1 MDTFDYIIIGAG
13 SAGCVL
19 ANRLSADSKTTVCI
33 LEAGPRDWNPLIHIP
48 VGWMKLMTSPTLN
61 WLYDTEPSEWTGGR
75 RINIPRG
82 KTLGGSSSING
93 NIFNRGARMDF
104 DSWAQRGNR
113 GWGYDDVLP
122 FFRKLERRIGE
133 GDDAVRGRDGLL
145 PVTDTDWKHPICDAF
160 IKGASELGI
169 QPNPDYNGPSQEGVS
184 YTQRTIHKGRRMSSA
199 QAFLKPAKSRL
210 NLEIRTN
217 AHVES
222 IMLEGR
228 RATGVTYR
236 SGGRSGAPVTL
247 MANREIIL
255 SGGVINSP
263 QLLQVSGIG
272 APDHLQRIGVDLKH
286 ALPGVGENLRDHYT
300 PRFTARV
307 KNAETINERTHGLK
321 FVSEVTRW
329 LMGKSSVMTLPATSV
344 YAFCRSDPALDS
356 NDLQVTFTPAS
367 YKEGVQS
374 KLDDLPGMT
383 IAAWQQR
390 PDSLGFVRAKS
401 ADPFAKPEI
410 QPNYLA
416 EESDR
421 QVLLAGMKIARKL
434 IRTTP
439 MQHYFA
445 GEVYPGDAVETDA
458 DLLETARERGTTTF
472 HSMGTC
478 RMGPE
483 TDHNTVVN
491 DRLVVHGLE
500 NLRIA
505 DASIMPAMPSA
516 NTNAS
521 TLMIAEKAADMIR
534 SGTT

>member
-1 MDTFDYIIIGAG
+1 MDSFDYIIIGAG

-19 ANRLSADSKTTVCI
+19 ANRLSEDGKTSVCI
-33 LEAGPRDWNPLIHIP
+33 LEAGPRDWNPFIHIP

-61 WLYDTEPSEWTGGR
+61 WLYETEPSEWTGGR
-75 RINIPRG
+75 RIQIPRG

-104 DSWAQRGNR
+104 DHWAQRGNR
-113 GWGYDDVLP
+113 GWGYEDVLP
-122 FFRKLERRIGE
+122 FFRRLERRIGE
-133 GDDAVRGRDGLL
+133 GDDTVRGRDGLL
-145 PVTDTDWKHPICDAF
+145 PVTDSDWTHPICDAF
-160 IKGASELGI
+160 IEGASELGI
-169 QPNPDYNGPSQEGVS
+169 PRNPDYNGPSQEGVS
-184 YTQRTIHKGRRMSSA
+184 YTQRTILNGRRMSSA
-199 QAFLKPAKSRL
+199 QAFLKPAKSRP
-210 NLEIRTN
+210 NLHIRTN
-217 AHVES
+217 AHAIE
-222 IMLEGR
+222 ITLQGK

-236 SGGRSGAPVTL
+236 TGGRNGAVTSL
-247 MANREIIL
+247 RANREIIL

-263 QLLQVSGIG
+263 QLLQLSGIG
-272 APDHLQRIGVDLKH
+272 NPDHLKSIGIDVVH
-286 ALPGVGENLRDHYT
+286 ALSGVGENLRDHYT

-321 FVSEVTRW
+321 LAGEITRW
-329 LMGKSSVMTLPATSV
+329 LLGRSSVMSLPATSV
-344 YAFCRSDPALDS
+344 YAFCRSDPALDT
-356 NDLQVTFTPAS
+356 NDLQITFTPAS

-374 KLDDLPGMT
+374 KLDDQPGMT

-390 PDSLGFVRAKS
+390 PESLGFVRAKS
-401 ADPFAKPEI
+401 ADPFEKPEI

-434 IRTTP
+434 WRTTP
-439 MQHYFA
+439 MQHYFD
-445 GEVYPGDAVETDA
+445 GEIYPGNAVESDQ

-478 RMGPE
+478 RMGPKE
-483 TDHNTVVN
+483 DRNTVVS
-491 DRLVVHGLE
+491 DRLLVHGLE
-500 NLRIA
+500 NLRVA

-534 SGTT
+534 SS